1 MKKFQAL
8 KQDFQVLKEAVLSQ
22 QSQQKNDHSS
32 DIMSVFTALSG
43 LQFNFIETS
52 GVPSAISQ
60 VGDPVCVEFEQNL

>member
-8 KQDFQVLKEAVLSQ
+8 KQDFRVLKEAVLSQ
-22 QSQQKNDHSS
+22 QSKQDGHSS